1 MPATSLPFA
10 TPASLGLTLPR
21 PALPSPR
28 LRLGRS
34 WMGWKGHV
42 SVNPYTGLQFFD
54 LKFKGQRVVYEL
66 ALKELYAGESR
77 GRGVRRH
84 QHKRCIGDKLLRL
97 ATRCAHQGADF
108 ACGSSSMH
116 AWQTAALAVL
126 APASFN

>member
-1 MPATSLPFA
+1 
-10 TPASLGLTLPR
+10 
-21 PALPSPR
+21 
-28 LRLGRS
+28 
-34 WMGWKGHV
+34 MGWKGHV

-97 ATRCAHQGADF
+97 ATRCTHQGADCVWQQQH
-108 ACGSSSMH
+108 ACMADGRIGS
-116 AWQTAALAVL
+116 AC
-126 APASFN
+126 PASSN